1 MSTSRPMGD
10 NADPSAEQRRTVTV
24 AAADSG
30 RRLDQVLAAALAPL
44 SRSRLKNLILDGHV
58 VSGGATIMDAS
69 QRVKPGQVIDVRIP
83 PAVAPEPK
91 GQHIDLNIVYEDAHL
106 VVIDKPAGMVVHPAA
121 GNPDGTLV
129 NALIAHCGGSLSGI
143 GGVARPG
150 IVHRIDKDT
159 SGLLVVAKTDAAH
172 QGLAAQFARHD
183 LDRAYIA
190 LAWGV
195 LRPASGTI
203 EGAIGRSA
211 ANRKK
216 MAVVHKGGKAAR
228 TDYRV
233 LKRFGDALSLVECR
247 LSTGRT
253 HQIRVHLASR
263 GHPLV
268 GDPVYGGTQ
277 KSKAKALPP
286 SIANRVL
293 DFKRQALHAFR
304 LGFKHPISGKTL
316 SFESDLPSDL
326 RELIYHLELL

>member
-1 MSTSRPMGD
+1 M
-10 NADPSAEQRRTVTV
+10 AEIVDPSVEQRRTVTV
-24 AAADSG
+24 AAEQSG

-44 SRSRLKNLILDGHV
+44 SRSRLKTLILDGRV
-58 VSGGATIMDAS
+58 TSGGATIMDAS
-69 QRVKPGQVIDVRIP
+69 QRVKPGQVIGIVIP
-83 PAVAPEPK
+83 AAVAAEPK
-91 GQHIDLNIVYEDAHL
+91 GQAIALAVVFEDEHL
-106 VVIDKPAGMVVHPAA
+106 IVIDKPAGMVVHPAA

-129 NALIAHCGGSLSGI
+129 NALIAHCGASLSGI

-172 QGLAAQFARHD
+172 RGLAAQFARHD

-190 LAWGV
+190 LAWGI

-216 MAVVHKGGKAAR
+216 MAIVTKGGKAAR
-228 TDYRV
+228 TDYKV
-233 LKRFGDALSLVECR
+233 LKRFADTLSLVECR

-253 HQIRVHLASR
+253 HQIRVHLAAR

-277 KSKAKALPP
+277 KAKAKGLPP
-286 SIANRVL
+286 ATAARVL
-293 DFKRQALHAFR
+293 GFKRQALHAFR
-304 LGFKHPISGKTL
+304 LGFRHPVSAKML

-326 RELIYHLELL
+326 NVLISNLE

>member
-1 MSTSRPMGD
+1 
-10 NADPSAEQRRTVTV
+10 
-24 AAADSG
+24 
-30 RRLDQVLAAALAPL
+30 
-44 SRSRLKNLILDGHV
+44 
-58 VSGGATIMDAS
+58 
-69 QRVKPGQVIDVRIP
+69 
-83 PAVAPEPK
+83 
-91 GQHIDLNIVYEDAHL
+91 HIDLNIVYEDAHL